1 MLKVTP
7 EFKVTKS
14 RKTIEVQLP
23 DGQVISGPRGSNIG
37 DFLALLQSPLLTM
50 KVMPA
55 FSEAEL
61 ANQSPPIVGAIVN
74 GELRELTFPIT
85 LDAIVKPVTMADTDG
100 MRIYRRSLTFLLETA
115 FEDLFP
121 DGILYVDHS
130 VASGG
135 YYCQVTGRSP
145 LTPNE
150 LEQLEKHMAALVE
163 QDLPFARQEVPL
175 TEAIVYF
182 EQHGAHD
189 KVRLLA
195 HRQKNYLTLYQLK
208 SYRDY
213 HHGYMVPSTGY
224 LRWFNLLPTGE
235 GFTLRFPR
243 RHAPLELLPMPEY
256 PKLLSTFLQYGDWLN
271 RLGISNVGALND
283 AIQNNRSSEIILVSE
298 ALHEQQVSQIADQI
312 VERAD
317 QVRVVLIA
325 GPSSSGKTTFS
336 KRLAI
341 QLLVRGISPFPL
353 ELDQFFVDRELTPRD
368 ENGEFDFE
376 NILALDRQ
384 RLSHDLQMLI
394 SGEEVQLPHYDFLT
408 GKSGPGDIVH
418 LREGEVVIIEGI
430 HGLNPEL
437 IPNISREHSFKIYV
451 SALTQ
456 LNLDRHNR
464 VSTTDTRLLR
474 RIVRDYRE
482 RGYSPQVTIQRWES
496 VRRGE
501 KRYIFPYQEN
511 ADVMFNSALA
521 YDLSALKPLAEPLL
535 RQVPHSKP
543 EHVEAKRL
551 LAFLEW
557 FLPLDSSLIP
567 DNSILREFLGGSILS
582 GFKLWHNHN

>member
-1 MLKVTP
+1 MINIQPNFEVTVP
-7 EFKVTKS
+7 RSTV
-14 RKTIEVQLP
+14 EVQLL
-23 DGQVISGPRGSNIG
+23 DGMVISGPRGANIG
-37 DFLALLQSPLLTM
+37 DFLAIIQSPMLRQKLT
-50 KVMPA
+50 PA
-55 FSEAEL
+55 FSETEL
-61 ANQSPPIVGAIVN
+61 ANQAPPIVGAIVN
-74 GELRELTFPIT
+74 GELRELTFPIA
-85 LDAIVKPVTMADTDG
+85 LDSVVKPITMGDADG

-121 DGILYVDHS
+121 EGILYVDHS

-135 YYCQVTGRSP
+135 YYCQVSERPP
-145 LTPNE
+145 LTSDE
-150 LEQLEKHMAALVE
+150 LKRLERRMAEMVE
-163 QDLPFARQEVPL
+163 ANLPFLRQEVPL
-175 TEAIVYF
+175 SEAIAYF

-208 SYRDY
+208 DYRDY

-224 LRWFNLLPTGE
+224 LRWFSLVSTGE

-256 PKLLSTFLQYGDWLN
+256 PKLLNTFRQYGNWLN

-283 AIQNNRSSEIILVSE
+283 AIQKNRSSEVVLVSE
-298 ALHEQQVSQIADQI
+298 ALHEQQVSQIANMIAD
-312 VERAD
+312 RAN

-353 ELDQFFVDRELTPRD
+353 ELDNYFVDRELTPRD
-368 ENGEFDFE
+368 ENGDYDFE
-376 NILALDRQ
+376 NVQALDRQ
-384 RLSHDLQMLI
+384 RLSQDLKQLI
-394 SGEEVQLPHYDFLT
+394 DGHEVQLPRYDFLT
-408 GKSGPGDIVH
+408 GKSEPGDVVQ
-418 LREGEVVIIEGI
+418 LREEQIVIIEGI
-430 HGLNPEL
+430 HGLNPDL
-437 IPNISREHSFKIYV
+437 LPSMRADQCFKVYA

-464 VSTTDTRLLR
+464 VSTTDTRMLR
-474 RIVRDYRE
+474 RIVRDHRE
-482 RGYSPQVTIQRWES
+482 RGYSPQITISRWES
-496 VRRGE
+496 VHRGE

-521 YDLSALKPLAEPLL
+521 YELSALKPLAEPLL
-535 RQVPHSKP
+535 RQVPHGKP

-557 FLPLDSSLIP
+557 FLPLDSNLIP
-567 DNSILREFLGGSILS
+567 DNSILREFLGGSILA
-582 GFKLWHNHN
+582 GFKLWHNHY